1 MALLK
6 ILDRVLGFQIR
17 IYLYTLLL
25 LLAFKNPP
33 SGILILPFTL
43 QIILVDASLA
53 NWCSFRAAFRSYAHE
68 LFSKSWLKRGTN
80 KISDHLRFY
89 FLKIG
94 CLNRK
99 FIFWGTNKILSNNLQ
114 SDFPLWYW
122 LPNFLLTAMHH
133 V

>member
-53 NWCSFRAAFRSYAHE
+53 N
-68 LFSKSWLKRGTN
+68 
-80 KISDHLRFY
+80 
-89 FLKIG
+89 
-94 CLNRK
+94 
-99 FIFWGTNKILSNNLQ
+99 
-114 SDFPLWYW
+114 
-122 LPNFLLTAMHH
+122 
-133 V
+133 